1 MLWSYMMLSSYIM
14 PWSYIMLW
22 SYMMLVSYIMP
33 WVYIMLWSYMVLS
46 SLHNAVVLHNN
57 AVVLQHKM
65 SCSYMMLSS

>member
-1 MLWSYMMLSSYIM
+1 MLWSYMMFS
-14 PWSYIMLW
+14 PHT
-22 SYMMLVSYIMP
+22 MP

-57 AVVLQHKM
+57 AVVLQNKM